1 MPNTIV
7 IAVCRWLYN
16 AVVSVHTVT
25 HQHKTH
31 AHTQTTSAINSPEQL
46 EMRRNTYLAIGE
58 ATLGKR
64 WGRWPVILFQQI
76 LLAGISCAYLL
87 VAGLNIESIYAS
99 ACAKG
104 GCPVISRVVWTAIV
118 AVIEMMLS
126 FFPTGKVY
134 GKVPPSQ
141 FRRTMLVVYF

>member
-1 MPNTIV
+1 
-7 IAVCRWLYN
+7 
-16 AVVSVHTVT
+16 
-25 HQHKTH
+25 
-31 AHTQTTSAINSPEQL
+31 
-46 EMRRNTYLAIGE
+46 MRRNTYLAIGE
-58 ATLGKR
+58 VTLGKR

-99 ACAKG
+99 ACTNG

-118 AVIEMMLS
+118 ALIEMLLS

-134 GKVPPSQ
+134 GGNVP
-141 FRRTMLVVYF
+141 FELI